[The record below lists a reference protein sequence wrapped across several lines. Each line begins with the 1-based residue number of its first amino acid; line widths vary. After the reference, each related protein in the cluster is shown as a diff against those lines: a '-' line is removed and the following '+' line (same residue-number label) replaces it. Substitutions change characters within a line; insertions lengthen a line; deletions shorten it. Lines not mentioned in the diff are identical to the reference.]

1 MKVGI
6 LEMLDNPLLPEF
18 AWVVNEHPSEKDVQ
32 ELKLHLRDYNMAHAK
47 SQEGYGIAIFLR
59 DEKHQMV
66 AGISGWLW
74 GACMEIDYLWVHET
88 LRGQGVGKRLVIVL
102 EETVIERGCRQITLE
117 TFSFQAPEFYEK
129 LGYRVFGVIEGY
141 GNRFRKFYMQKSLQ

>member
-1 MKVGI
+1 
-6 LEMLDNPLLPEF
+6 
-18 AWVVNEHPSEKDVQ
+18 
-32 ELKLHLRDYNMAHAK
+32 
-47 SQEGYGIAIFLR
+47 
-59 DEKHQMV
+59 
-66 AGISGWLW
+66 
-74 GACMEIDYLWVHET
+74 
-88 LRGQGVGKRLVIVL
+88 VIVL